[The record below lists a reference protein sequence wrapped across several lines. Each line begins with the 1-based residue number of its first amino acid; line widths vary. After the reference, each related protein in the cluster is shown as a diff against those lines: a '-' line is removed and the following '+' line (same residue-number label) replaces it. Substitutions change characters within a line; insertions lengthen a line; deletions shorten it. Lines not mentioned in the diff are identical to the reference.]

1 MDDDR
6 AASVADVAG
15 DSTSKTISGVF
26 VTVLAWSSIL
36 LTAAIF
42 FSQFKIGLP
51 FSSIVLH
58 QPWDPPQNAYT
69 VAHVAATGMVVSVW
83 YIDKRFGLGGHVG
96 PMRWLI
102 GLSLFALFVISG
114 SYFYIVAEDLVRRA
128 VYGTIP
134 DLFLGALVFA
144 MVLYLSWR
152 YWGPIFPIL
161 ALVFFGYV
169 FIADLL
175 PGALKGP
182 AFDTHRIFSRL
193 GNKLFGP
200 IATLSARFLWL
211 LLIWGMMMS
220 TAGAGV
226 AILGMAK
233 MLSRTG
239 IAGGPAFGALIASAV
254 TGSFVGGG
262 TSNVAITG
270 PITIPAMKKAGYSSE
285 MSASVEA
292 IASNASAITP
302 PVLGT
307 VAFIMSEIIGVH
319 YIQIVIMSLVP
330 AFLWFLAAGV
340 YIYSHAQKNRDQI
353 RSMHAKELGDEFIPW
368 HRYLRSA
375 LLLGGPVAVIL
386 ILVLNG
392 FTLRTGTL
400 GAFATS
406 MFLGAVFRIETRWS
420 VWTQGMRRAVYYSS
434 SVTLILVA
442 LTIIADAIT
451 FTYLGGR
458 LSNVV
463 QTLSGGY
470 ILAAGTIMIIFG
482 VILGAGLP
490 ALAIY
495 FIMSLTF
502 SPIMQEMGVDFQV
515 SHYVAFYIG
524 NLSTI
529 IPPIAASALVAAA
542 VAQTKYWPVC
552 KVLTKIS
559 WPLWVFPLLFL
570 VAPEL
575 LLLGDTGPAF
585 TLLVIAS
592 SAVTI
597 IGVQTA
603 TAGWLLRP
611 LLLVFRIGLY
621 LNFGLLVVA
630 LRQDWEWM
638 MVTTIL
644 VVVASAIA
652 TIVLHGHEAERTP
665 AVGATGS
672 GGTGS

>member
-1 MDDDR
+1 MDDQLIEI
-6 AASVADVAG
+6 SEEKEP
-15 DSTSKTISGVF
+15 KTLSGIL
-26 VTVLAWSSIL
+26 VTVFAWATIL

-42 FSQFKIGLP
+42 FAQFKIGIP
-51 FSSIVLH
+51 GTSIVLH
-58 QPWDPPQNAYT
+58 QPWDPPQSSYT

-83 YIDKRFGLGGHVG
+83 YVDRRFGMGGHVG
-96 PMRWLI
+96 LMRWVVGI
-102 GLSLFALFVISG
+102 SLFALFIITG
-114 SYFYIVAEDLVRRA
+114 SYFFSVAEDLTRRA

-134 DLFLGALVFA
+134 DLFFGMLLFA
-144 MVLYLSWR
+144 MVLYLAWR

-161 ALVFFGYV
+161 ALIFFGYV

-182 AFDTHRIFSRL
+182 AFDTHRIISRV

-200 IATLSARFLWL
+200 IAGLSARFLWL
-211 LLIWGMMMS
+211 LLIWGMTMS
-220 TAGAGV
+220 TAGAGI

-233 MLSRTG
+233 LLSKTG
-239 IAGGPAFGALIASAV
+239 IAGGPAIGAMIASAV

-262 TSNVAITG
+262 TSNVAVTG
-270 PITIPAMKKAGYSSE
+270 PITIPAMRKAGYTAE
-285 MSASVEA
+285 QAASVEA
-292 IASNASAITP
+292 MASNASAITP

-307 VAFIMSEIIGVH
+307 VAFIMAELIGVQ
-319 YIQIVIMSLVP
+319 YIDIVVMSLVP
-330 AFLWFLAAGV
+330 AFLWFLASGV
-340 YIYSHAQKNRDQI
+340 FIYAHAQKNRDQI
-353 RSMHAKELGDEFIPW
+353 RTVHETEVGTEFIPW
-368 HRYLRSA
+368 HRYLRST
-375 LLLGGPVAVIL
+375 LLLAGPVGVIL

-392 FTLRTGTL
+392 YTLRTGTV
-400 GAFATS
+400 GAFAMA
-406 MFLGAVFRIETRWS
+406 MFLGITLRLETRWS
-420 VWTQGMRRAVYYSS
+420 AWTQGFRQAAYYSS

-442 LTIIADAIT
+442 VTIIADSIA

-463 QTLSGGY
+463 ETLSGGY
-470 ILAAGTIMIIFG
+470 ILAAGAIMIFFG
-482 VILGAGLP
+482 IILGAGLP

-502 SPIMQEMGVDFQV
+502 APVMQGMGVDFQV

-552 KVLTKIS
+552 KVLAKMA

-575 LLLGDTGPAF
+575 LLLGDSGDGATA
-585 TLLVIAS
+585 LIVLSA
-592 SAVTI
+592 AVTLV
-597 IGVQTA
+597 GVQTA

-611 LLLVFRIGLY
+611 LLRPTRVILY
-621 LNFGLLVVA
+621 INFGLLVIA
-630 LRQDWEWM
+630 YRQDWLWLM
-638 MVTTIL
+638 AATVL
-644 VVVASAIA
+644 VVLAAA
-652 TIVLHGHEAERTP
+652 AFTIVAHGKEMERATAP
-665 AVGATGS
+665 VGSPGADT
-672 GGTGS
+672 